1 MRLLNSPDHLREVLE
16 IPFSDEQMA
25 AIVEPPHRQQ
35 AIIAGAG
42 SGKTAVMAARVVW
55 LVGYEE
61 IDPATILGLTFTA
74 KAAGELATRVR
85 ASLSRIGDF
94 SENGEPTIS
103 TYHAFAGTLI
113 SEHGLRLGVE
123 PDLRVLADAT
133 RFQIAARVVRDHTGT
148 LAHVSAWMPTTI
160 TDLLALDGQLSEHL
174 VTTDELRAFD
184 ERMIAEAESVAKQ
197 LKLHRD
203 VAATSRKRIELSR
216 LVDDYR
222 EAKLEAGVMDFSD
235 QMAWGARLAQLP
247 EVQQSLRDRFE
258 VVLLDEYQDTSVA
271 QRDLLRAVFAGQG
284 ISAVGD
290 PAQGIYGWRG
300 AASGNLAAFLDD
312 FAAEDGAPGTR
323 HALSVTRRC
332 APEIID
338 LAAVVAREYYED
350 EAVKPI
356 VTPLRAAPEN
366 PPGEVTVA
374 LHAGV
379 VEEIEAL
386 VDAVAAAGKRAREAR
401 ADHLWR
407 DIAILVRA
415 TAENTEIV
423 RALRARQIP
432 VEIVGLTGLL
442 SQPEILDVLAVL
454 EVLDDVTA
462 NPSTLRLLAGPR
474 WRIGDRD
481 LALLGRR
488 AADLGRVWTASGPD
502 ADQPDERL
510 LADLAEATAGADPT
524 EVVSLA
530 EAVEDPGDLPYSDE
544 ARRRFADLASLL
556 ARLRRHVHE
565 PLSDLAR
572 RAVAELDLDVEL
584 SVSEAGADNLSL
596 LLDAIGDYA
605 QHDRYASLT
614 GLLAYLRAETDFNR
628 GMELSAPSEADSV
641 KVLTIHK
648 SKGLEFDEVFVPFVS
663 AGVFPDDKGRSRWIS
678 NASVLPVG
686 LRGDAVFVPDLEELS
701 RDGEEDFKR
710 RNKADALME
719 EIRLGYVAFTRA
731 RYRLHVS
738 GHRWGRTQVKP
749 RQVSRFLSD
758 VREWLAGRG
767 VEPLV
772 WAAEPEPDATNPHID
787 DTVYAWPVALR
798 GMESR
803 RAFAK
808 EVRSHLKATE
818 ALPLTVHPELQQIRA
833 ELDLLI
839 EEAERS
845 QDTVV
850 EVPLPDT
857 LSATQTLALAEDPE
871 AFARSL
877 ARPLPRRPSGAA
889 RFGTRF
895 HAWIEARYGQQTLL
909 DPEELPGAP
918 GTDVVDI
925 SDDGELEALKKAF
938 ESGIFADREP
948 VAVEVPFTLRLAG
961 QQILGRIDAVF
972 ATDEGYEVV
981 DWKTNRRADAD
992 PLQLA
997 VYRLAWA
1004 EMHDIDPARVTA
1016 AFYYVRTDELQRPDD
1031 LPGREELAIRLG
1043 LR

>member
-1 MRLLNSPDHLREVLE
+1 MKLLHSPDHLREVLE

-25 AIVEPPHRQQ
+25 AITEAPHRPQ

-85 ASLSRIGDF
+85 ASLDRIGDF
-94 SENGEPTIS
+94 SEHGEPTVS

-113 SEHGLRLGVE
+113 AEHGLRLGVE

-133 RFQIAARVVRDHTGT
+133 RFQIAARVVRDHAGP
-148 LAHVSAWMPTTI
+148 LSHVSAWMPTTI

-174 VTTDELRAFD
+174 VTTERLRVFD
-184 ERMIAEAESVAKQ
+184 ERMIAEAESVPKQ
-197 LKLHRD
+197 LKLHREL
-203 VAATSRKRIELSR
+203 ATTSRKRIELTR

-222 EAKLEAGVMDFSD
+222 TAKLNAGVMDFSD

-247 EVQQSLRDRFE
+247 EVQQTLRERFG

-271 QRDLLRAVFAGQG
+271 QRDLLRALFAGQG

-312 FAAEDGAPGTR
+312 FPAADGTHGTR

-338 LAAVVAREYYED
+338 LAAVVARDYYED
-350 EAVKPI
+350 DAVKPI

-366 PPGEVTVA
+366 PPGEITVA
-374 LHAGV
+374 LHMGV
-379 VEEIEAL
+379 AEEIESL
-386 VDAVAAAGKRAREAR
+386 VDAVAAAGERAGESG

-407 DIAILVRA
+407 DIAVLVRV
-415 TAENTEIV
+415 TGENTEIV
-423 RALRARQIP
+423 RALRAHEIP

-488 AADLGRVWTASGPD
+488 AADLGRVWREEQDLG
-502 ADQPDERL
+502 QPEERL
-510 LADLAEATAGADPT
+510 HADLAEATAGADPT

-530 EAVEDPGDLPYSDE
+530 EAVEDPGDLPYSAE
-544 ARRRFADLASLL
+544 ARGRLHDLSGMF
-556 ARLRRHVHE
+556 ARLRRHLHE
-565 PLSDLAR
+565 PLPDLAR
-572 RAVAELDLDVEL
+572 RVVAELDLDVEL
-584 SVSEAGADNLSL
+584 VVSGAGSDNLSL
-596 LLDAIGDYA
+596 LLDAVGDYA
-605 QHDRYASLT
+605 QYDRYASLS

-678 NASVLPVG
+678 NASVLPVE
-686 LRGDAVFVPDLEELS
+686 LRGDAAFVPDLEELS
-701 RDGEEDFKR
+701 REGEEDFKR

-731 RYRLHVS
+731 RHRLHVS
-738 GHRWGRTQVKP
+738 GHRWGRSQVKP
-749 RQVSRFLSD
+749 RRVSRFLSD
-758 VREWLAGRG
+758 VREWLAARG
-767 VEPLV
+767 IEPLV
-772 WAAEPEPDATNPHID
+772 WAEEPEEDSANPHLD
-787 DTVYAWPVALR
+787 DTAYAWPVQLQ
-798 GMESR
+798 GLEER
-803 RAFAK
+803 RAFAD
-808 EVRSHLKATE
+808 EVRSHLTATE
-818 ALPLTVHPELQQIRA
+818 ALPLSVHPELASIRA

-839 EEAERS
+839 EEAERAT
-845 QDTVV
+845 DRVV
-850 EVPLPDT
+850 EVELPEA

-871 AFARSL
+871 GFAREL
-877 ARPLPRRPSGAA
+877 ARPMPRRPSGAA

-918 GTDVVDI
+918 GTDLVDV
-925 SDDGELEALKKAF
+925 SDDGDLEALKKAF
-938 ESGIFADREP
+938 EDGIFADREP
-948 VAVEVPFTLRLAG
+948 VAVEVPFTLRLGG

-972 ATDEGYEVV
+972 ATEDGYEVI
-981 DWKTNRRADAD
+981 DWKTNRRTDAD

-997 VYRLAWA
+997 VYRIAWA
-1004 EMHDIDPARVTA
+1004 EMRGIDLDRVTA
-1016 AFYYVRTDELQRPDD
+1016 AFYYVRRDELHRPED
-1031 LPGREELAIRLG
+1031 LPGRDELASRLG